1 MSGVDRH
8 RWDDDEALLAD
19 LAEALH
25 EVSPLAQ
32 RVAEQARGALAWRT
46 VDSDLLLATLSFDSS
61 LADASRSRG
70 SDGEHRV
77 LVFHAEPLAVELEL
91 QSDRI
96 VGQLVPPAA
105 GEITL
110 ESGDG
115 STVRVETDDLGFF
128 TLSLVLH
135 CAVRLRYETPM
146 TRLVTGWFQ
155 L

>member
-1 MSGVDRH
+1 MSGMDRH
-8 RWDDDEALLAD
+8 RWADDEALLAD
-19 LAEALH
+19 LAEALR

-46 VDSDLLLATLSFDSS
+46 VDSDLLLAPLSFDSS
-61 LADASRSRG
+61 LADATRSRDG
-70 SDGEHRV
+70 TGEHRV

-96 VGQLVPPAA
+96 MGQLVPPGA

-110 ESGDG
+110 ESAGG

-128 TLSLVLH
+128 TLAPLLH
-135 CAVRLRYETPM
+135 CAVRLRCETTT